1 MAGEPTVLSSIGY
14 LADPNPARF
23 RALAP
28 HYRLD
33 LGQTTGGFHW
43 ISHCEH
49 CAALPEESKAF
60 VGLRGPHEA
69 GLYVGLMGL

>member
-1 MAGEPTVLSSIGY
+1 MLSSIGY

-43 ISHCEH
+43 LSHCEH
-49 CAALPEESKAF
+49 CAAKQGDFQILESCPDTSS
-60 VGLRGPHEA
+60 RRC
-69 GLYVGLMGL
+69 